1 MSRSP
6 LLAGSVLTLLL
17 ASGCAVRLIGDYD
30 EVIDHG
36 ITDFQEKADAY
47 LIQLSEASGTAA
59 AAYAPAFYDQS
70 QARLGSL
77 RTRAEASFKKEILA
91 KQITL
96 LIDTMDKLRAL
107 HKDMG
112 QKITPGAIDASRAA
126 IESQVGSILKLE
138 LALKR
143 GKKTGRLRPLPRSGL
158 AVAAN

>member
-1 MSRSP
+1 MSRTP
-6 LLAGSVLTLLL
+6 LLAASALTLLL

-47 LIQLSEASGTAA
+47 LIQLGEVSGTAA
-59 AAYAPAFYDQS
+59 AAYAPTFYDQS

-96 LIDTMDKLRAL
+96 LMDTIDKLRAL

-126 IESQVGSILKLE
+126 IASQVGSILKLE

-143 GKKTGRLRPLPRSGL
+143 GKKTGWLRPLPRSGL
-158 AVAAN
+158 AVAAD